1 METIFIYLLKSSG
14 LIAMFFLAYYFLLR
28 KETFF
33 DGNRWFLLSGLV
45 TSLLL
50 PLFFIKKVVYVER
63 PKLTMDDLI
72 AYSQQS
78 PVIIKDVSAVEA
90 FDWMQFFWVSYI
102 LIASLLVI
110 KIMFSLVS
118 LYRMLFQQQ
127 IIKKEQFKLVNLNQN
142 IAPFSFFNYIVVNPD
157 LYSHEELRSILLH
170 EKIHSQEKHS
180 VDILIAKLFCTIFW
194 FNPFVWLYKK
204 AITQNLEYIADQKAM
219 QQIEDK
225 KSYQRAL
232 LKVVSHQNCLSIT
245 NNFYQSLIKKRIVM
259 LNKNQ
264 SRKRNSLKYALI
276 IPALIGFVILFQI
289 KIIAQEKRNFT
300 TFTSIGNPTKE
311 VKVKIDKN
319 SSEAKLKSEAKRLK
333 EEHDI
338 TFKCSKVKRNSKGEI
353 TEIKVEYK
361 DKNGNKG
368 TSHIKG
374 DEPIEPFVFFKN
386 DNNLLG
392 FSKPKTNSIIA
403 KNGSVIINGND
414 LESLKG
420 LGHIKIDTLISNKI
434 NFDIENIDKII
445 ALQDNDSKIV
455 LKGQKP
461 LVVMNGKV
469 ISDDSEIEKAL
480 KDAGVENSYS
490 YSYSS
495 SSDDSDNE
503 IIINGRKLSE
513 YTKNALQDAR
523 VHINKMK
530 PEIREKVKKEIE
542 RSRAQVAKS
551 REEIMKSREERMKS
565 MEEVMKSR
573 EEMMKSREEVRES
586 LKNSAIARSEKA
598 KSEIEKVKAELQKV
612 KEEMAKA
619 KEELEKEKAKQK
631 R

>member
-14 LIAMFFLAYYFLLR
+14 LIAMFYLAYHFLLR

-33 DGNRWFLLSGLV
+33 DSNRLFLLSGLI

-50 PLFFIKKVVYVER
+50 PLYFIKKVVYVER
-63 PKLTMDDLI
+63 PKYTMEDLI
-72 AYSQQS
+72 AFSNQN
-78 PVIIKDVSAVEA
+78 PVTVNEISAVEA
-90 FDWMQFFWVSYI
+90 FDWMQLVWVSYI
-102 LIASLLVI
+102 IIASFLVI
-110 KIMFSLVS
+110 KIIMNFIS

-142 IAPFSFFNYIVVNPD
+142 IAPFSFFNYIVINPD
-157 LYSHEELRSILLH
+157 LYSNEELQSILLH

-180 VDILIAKLFCTIFW
+180 IDVLIAKLFCVVFW

-204 AITQNLEYIADQKAM
+204 AILQNLEYIADQKAM

-225 KSYQRAL
+225 KSYQLAL
-232 LKVVSHQNCLSIT
+232 LKVVTNQNCLSIT

-276 IPALIGFVILFQI
+276 IPALIGFVFLFQI
-289 KIIAQEKRNFT
+289 QTIAQEKNSVVAFA
-300 TFTSIGNPTKE
+300 SPINE

-319 SSEAKLKSEAKRLK
+319 SSEEKLKQEAKRLK

-338 TFKCSKVKRNSKGEI
+338 TLKCSKVKRNANGEI

-386 DNNLLG
+386 DNGLLG
-392 FSKPKTNSIIA
+392 FSKA
-403 KNGSVIINGND
+403 KNNNIVVRNGAVISSSD
-414 LESLKG
+414 FESLKALSQLDSLKHSDIAYG
-420 LGHIKIDTLISNKI
+420 IGIDE
-434 NFDIENIDKII
+434 NFDFDM
-445 ALQDNDSKIV
+445 DNHTITITSGNNPQVIV
-455 LKGQKP
+455 
-461 LVVMNGKV
+461 NGKV
-469 ISDDSEIEKAL
+469 ITDNKEITNLMNMNSVEVEKAL
-480 KDAGVENSYS
+480 KDAEKSLAYS

-495 SSDDSDNE
+495 DDENGDN
-503 IIINGRKLSE
+503 IIINGKKLSD
-513 YTKNALQDAR
+513 YTSNAVSDAR

-530 PEIREKVKKEIE
+530 PEMREKIKREVE

-551 REEIMKSREERMKS
+551 HEDIAKSRADVMKAREEIAKARIETRE
-565 MEEVMKSR
+565 
-573 EEMMKSREEVRES
+573 
-586 LKNSAIARSEKA
+586 AIRNAAASHSDKT
-598 KSEIEKVKAELQKV
+598 KSEIEKVRAEIEKV
-612 KEEMAKA
+612 KAEMAKA
-619 KEELEKEKAKQK
+619 KEELAKERAKEK